1 MYFMLNGPALIL
13 IASTDPCCALR
24 KGTLTWHVSST
35 NTRVQ
40 LNLGHLPN
48 SFGFLCSTA
57 VGSEYT
63 VLVISDQITETS
75 EIRAFLGYYWRFL
88 EELQTP
94 STQKRSLCR
103 PNKAYMMDMGMEVGK
118 VRG

>member
-1 MYFMLNGPALIL
+1 MLNGPASIL
-13 IASTDPCCALR
+13 IASTDPCCVLR
-24 KGTLTWHVSST
+24 KGTLTWHVSPT
-35 NTRVQ
+35 NTRLQ

-48 SFGFLCSTA
+48 IFGFLCSTA
-57 VGSEYT
+57 VRSEYT

-75 EIRAFLGYYWRFL
+75 ELRALLGDYWRFL
-88 EELQTP
+88 KEMRTP

-103 PNKAYMMDMGMEVGK
+103 PNRAYMMDMGMELGE